1 MNVNT
6 LIERNKILSSMGI
19 LIALATFVFFLALAL
34 SRVVLVTRLKK
45 MLKARK
51 MI

>member
-1 MNVNT
+1 MNVKT
-6 LIERNKILSSMGI
+6 LVDRTKILSSMG
-19 LIALATFVFFLALAL
+19 LAIALATFIFFIALAS
-34 SRVVLVTRLKK
+34 SRIVLVTRLKK